1 MKTKRFLCL
10 LLAVVMLLSI
20 VPFTAIST
28 TAAVTSIVTTNYE
41 GSGTEDDP
49 YIAMSASDLAGFIHS
64 DKNLHI
70 KLGSNITLS
79 GSIFVESNISIDM
92 NGYTIT
98 SNATSY
104 AFRITQGH
112 TLNIKG
118 TGKIK
123 YTDNLYI
130 FYVDGTLETNGTV
143 TYECPTKAGTIICTS
158 DYGKVIINGG
168 NFIGQQILINGVGK
182 LYVYGGNFATEISIN
197 KTSNGYIYGGSFNGK
212 IVNYNALRIY
222 GGEFLKDVSSYGEGV
237 TGIYAGYFKEG
248 VSNYSSTN
256 GKHILGEGSICLEH
270 TKNTITETG
279 VFICVEMTVYRP
291 DFAKLSPELPEGQT
305 EVDAG
310 TINALDD
317 YIVSF
322 KAKDIPDVFVKNGF
336 TIEEKLIV
344 KDSDGYIDGYD
355 IKSGTKGQGVE
366 INLNHLTGGDYT
378 IERTVNLYQN
388 GSLKKTNKNTVKIKV
403 NPLSDDACGFRTMT
417 PAVSEE
423 DMKDGYTELSA
434 RPITTQ
440 TITFGFTPQILKD
453 LYDKG
458 YRVKGKVYINYENQG
473 TLATRDSGAD
483 FNLMDYVNQTGD
495 YQVWFVASIYKDDK
509 FITSKTHIYNVP
521 IVLDEINEIKATVTA
536 PTAGSYAFYLVDPV
550 GEGYETTDIDWLY
563 YDETTGKYKYMVL
576 GMTFEAGKTY
586 ECRVEFEV
594 IDGYTFPK
602 DKGYLAGYIN
612 GNRGTILDNYS
623 ANKTEVSYYFTVP
636 EKTNL
641 EVIFTPDSK
650 PEVGSKITVDIE
662 SMAELDEE
670 LMQAYFDGNVTYK
683 WFYDGRLQT
692 TTENNSY
699 EIKNSMLGHYIAV
712 KVVYGDKSIVSEEFE
727 ITKASTTGKLGDVDN
742 DGEITIMDA
751 TAIQRHIAKLKMLN
765 DDEMSRANTDF
776 DDEISIMDTTAIQ
789 RYVAKLIT
797 EFK

>member
-1 MKTKRFLCL
+1 MKTNRFICL
-10 LLAVVMLLSI
+10 FLAVMMLLSI
-20 VPFTAIST
+20 VPFTAISA
-28 TAAVTSIVTTNYE
+28 TAAVTSVATTNYE
-41 GSGTEDDP
+41 GSGEENDP

-70 KLGSNITLS
+70 KLGANITLS
-79 GSIFVESNISIDM
+79 GSIFVESNITIDM

-112 TLNIKG
+112 NLKIKG

-182 LYVYGGNFATEISIN
+182 LYVYGGNFATEILIN
-197 KTSNGYIYGGSFNGK
+197 KTSVGYIYGGSFNGK
-212 IVNYNALRIY
+212 ILNYNALRIY
-222 GGEFLKDVSSYGEGV
+222 GGEFLKDVSSYGDGV

-248 VSNYSSTN
+248 VSNNSSTN

-270 TKNTITETG
+270 SKNTITETG
-279 VFICVEMTVYRP
+279 VFIYTEMTVYRP
-291 DFAKLSPELPEGQT
+291 DFAELTPELPEGET

-310 TINALDD
+310 TINAFDD

-322 KAKDIPDVFVKNGF
+322 KAKDVPDIFVKNGF
-336 TIEEKLIV
+336 TIEEKIIV
-344 KDSDGYIDGYD
+344 KDSDGYTDGYE
-355 IKSGTKGQGVE
+355 IMSGTKAQGVE

-378 IERTVNLYQN
+378 VERIVNLYQN
-388 GSLKKTNKNTVKIKV
+388 GSLKKTNQNTVKIKV

-417 PAVSEE
+417 PSVNED
-423 DMKDGYTELSA
+423 DMKDGYTELSEK
-434 RPITTQ
+434 PITTE
-440 TITFGFTPQILKD
+440 TLTFGFTPQILKV

-483 FNLMDYVNQTGD
+483 FNLMDYVKRTGD
-495 YQVWFVASIYKDDK
+495 YQVWFVASIYKDDE

-536 PTAGSYAFYLVDPV
+536 PTAGAYAFYLVDPV
-550 GEGYETTDIDWLY
+550 GEGYKTTDIDWLY
-563 YDETTGKYKYMVL
+563 YNETTDKYEYMVL

-612 GNRGTILDNYS
+612 GNRGTILNNYS
-623 ANKTEVSYYFTVP
+623 TDKTEVSYYFTVP

-650 PEVGSKITVDIE
+650 AEVGSKLTVDIE
-662 SMAELDEE
+662 RMAELDDE
-670 LMQAYFDGNVTYK
+670 LMQAYFDGTVTYK

-692 TTENNSY
+692 TTKNNSY
-699 EIKNSMLGHYIAV
+699 EIKNTMLGHYIAV

-727 ITKASTTGKLGDVDN
+727 ITKESTTGKLGDVDG
-742 DGEITIMDA
+742 DGDIAIMDATQIQFHLADLETLTVDQLSRADTYKDSNITIMDV
-751 TAIQRHIAKLKMLN
+751 TQIQLFLA
-765 DDEMSRANTDF
+765 
-776 DDEISIMDTTAIQ
+776 EI
-789 RYVAKLIT
+789 IT
-797 EFK
+797 EF

>member
-10 LLAVVMLLSI
+10 FLAVAMLFTIIPL
-20 VPFTAIST
+20 TAIST
-28 TAAVTSIVTTNYE
+28 SATVTSVATTSYE
-41 GSGTEDDP
+41 GSGTENDP
-49 YIAMSASDLAGFIHS
+49 YIAMSSSDLAGFIHS

-70 KLGSNITLS
+70 KLGANITLS
-79 GSIFVESNISIDM
+79 GSIFVESNITIDM

-112 TLNIKG
+112 TLKIKG

-182 LYVYGGNFATEISIN
+182 LYVYGGNFATEILIN

-248 VSNYSSTN
+248 VSNNSSTN
-256 GKHILGEGSICLEH
+256 GSHILGEGSICLEH

-344 KDSDGYIDGYD
+344 KDSDGNTLKENVDYTLSYSNNTNIGNASRICIVSDTNVWPIYGQTIINGLANAGFECCSFVFPAGEASKNGSTFLSLLNFLAENKLTRSDLIVALGGGVVGDLAGFAAATYLRGIRFIQVPTTLLAAVDSSVGGKTAIDLPEGKNLVGAFWQPSLVICDTDTLNTLPEDIFRDGCAEVIKYGILYD
-355 IKSGTKGQGVE
+355 PDLFAELEHSGMGFDRESVIARCVELKRNVVMKDEFDTGARMKLNLGHTIGHGVE
-366 INLNHLTGGDYT
+366 AKSQFTISHGKAVSIGIAIVCRAALCQDCQRILTLLWQFSLPIHTDYT
-378 IERTVNLYQN
+378 AEDLYIHALSDKKRSGSTVNLIIPHGIGNCAITPMNVDQ
-388 GSLKKTNKNTVKIKV
+388 IK
-403 NPLSDDACGFRTMT
+403 S
-417 PAVSEE
+417 
-423 DMKDGYTELSA
+423 
-434 RPITTQ
+434 
-440 TITFGFTPQILKD
+440 
-453 LYDKG
+453 
-458 YRVKGKVYINYENQG
+458 
-473 TLATRDSGAD
+473 
-483 FNLMDYVNQTGD
+483 
-495 YQVWFVASIYKDDK
+495 
-509 FITSKTHIYNVP
+509 FI
-521 IVLDEINEIKATVTA
+521 
-536 PTAGSYAFYLVDPV
+536 
-550 GEGYETTDIDWLY
+550 
-563 YDETTGKYKYMVL
+563 
-576 GMTFEAGKTY
+576 EAG
-586 ECRVEFEV
+586 
-594 IDGYTFPK
+594 
-602 DKGYLAGYIN
+602 L
-612 GNRGTILDNYS
+612 
-623 ANKTEVSYYFTVP
+623 
-636 EKTNL
+636 
-641 EVIFTPDSK
+641 
-650 PEVGSKITVDIE
+650 
-662 SMAELDEE
+662 
-670 LMQAYFDGNVTYK
+670 
-683 WFYDGRLQT
+683 
-692 TTENNSY
+692 
-699 EIKNSMLGHYIAV
+699 
-712 KVVYGDKSIVSEEFE
+712 
-727 ITKASTTGKLGDVDN
+727 
-742 DGEITIMDA
+742 
-751 TAIQRHIAKLKMLN
+751 
-765 DDEMSRANTDF
+765 
-776 DDEISIMDTTAIQ
+776 
-789 RYVAKLIT
+789 
-797 EFK
+797 

>member
-1 MKTKRFLCL
+1 MKAKRFFCL
-10 LLAVVMLLSI
+10 GLVVMILLSI

-28 TAAVTSIVTTNYE
+28 TAAVTSVAITSYD
-41 GSGTEDDP
+41 GSGTENDP

-70 KLGSNITLS
+70 KLGANITLS
-79 GSIFVESNISIDM
+79 GSIFVESDITIDM
-92 NGYTIT
+92 NGHTIT

-104 AFRITQGH
+104 AFRVTQGH
-112 TLNIKG
+112 TLKIKG

-182 LYVYGGNFATEISIN
+182 LYVYGGNFATETLIN
-197 KTSNGYIYGGSFNGK
+197 KISNGYIYGGSFNGK
-212 IVNYNALRIY
+212 IINYNALRIY
-222 GGEFLKDVSSYGEGV
+222 GGEFLKDVSSYGEGI

-248 VSNYSSTN
+248 VSNNSSTN

-279 VFICVEMTVYRP
+279 VFIGVEMTVYRP
-291 DFAKLSPELPEGQT
+291 DFAELSPELTEGQT

-310 TINALDD
+310 TINAFDD

-322 KAKDIPDVFVKNGF
+322 KAKDVPDIFVKNGF
-336 TIEEKLIV
+336 TIEEKILV
-344 KDSDGYIDGYD
+344 KDSDGYTDGYD
-355 IKSGTKGQGVE
+355 IKTGTKAQGVE

-378 IERTVNLYQN
+378 VERTVNLYQN
-388 GSLKKTNKNTVKIKV
+388 GSLKKTNQNTVKIKV

-417 PAVSEE
+417 PAVSED

-434 RPITTQ
+434 KPITTQ
-440 TITFGFTPQILKD
+440 NITFGFTPQILKV

-473 TLATRDSGAD
+473 TLATRDSGAE
-483 FNLMDYVNQTGD
+483 FNLMDYVKQIGD

-521 IVLDEINEIKATVTA
+521 IVLNEINEIKADVTA
-536 PTAGSYAFYLVDPV
+536 PVAGNYAFYLVNTT
-550 GEGYETTDIDWLY
+550 GEGYKTTDIDWLY
-563 YDETTGKYKYMVL
+563 YDETTGKYEYMVL

-586 ECRVEFEV
+586 ECRVEFEA

-602 DKGYLAGYIN
+602 DKGYLSGYIN

-623 ANKTEVSYYFTVP
+623 TDKTEVSYYFTVP
-636 EKTNL
+636 EKIEL
-641 EVIFTPDSK
+641 EVIFTSDSK
-650 PEVGSKITVDIE
+650 PEVGSKLTVDIE
-662 SMAELDEE
+662 RMAELDDD
-670 LMQAYFDGNVTYK
+670 LMQAYFDDNVTYK

-692 TTENNSY
+692 TTKNNSY
-699 EIKNSMLGHYIAV
+699 EIKNTMLGHYIAV
-712 KVVYGDKSIVSEEFE
+712 KVVYGDRSIVSEEFE
-727 ITKASTTGKLGDVDN
+727 ITKASTTGKLGDVDG
-742 DGEITIMDA
+742 DGDIAIMDA
-751 TAIQRHIAKLKMLN
+751 TAIQLHIAGLDILDADALK
-765 DDEMSRANTDF
+765 RADTDG
-776 DDEISIMDTTAIQ
+776 DGDVSIMDATNIQ
-789 RYVAKLIT
+789 LFVARLIT
-797 EFK
+797 EF

>member
-1 MKTKRFLCL
+1 MKTKRIISLF
-10 LLAVVMLLSI
+10 LAVMMLLSI
-20 VPFTAIST
+20 IPLTAIST
-28 TAAVTSIVTTNYE
+28 SATVTSVATTSYE
-41 GSGTEDDP
+41 GSGTESDP
-49 YIAMSASDLAGFIHS
+49 YVANTASELAGFIHS

-70 KLGSNITLS
+70 KLGANITLS
-79 GSIFVESNISIDM
+79 GSIFVESNITIDM

-112 TLNIKG
+112 NLKIKG

-143 TYECPTKAGTIICTS
+143 TYECPTNAGTIICTS
-158 DYGKVIINGG
+158 DYGKVTINGG

-182 LYVYGGNFATEISIN
+182 LYVYGGNFATEILIN

-212 IVNYNALRIY
+212 IINYNALRIY
-222 GGEFLKDVSSYGEGV
+222 GGEFLKDVSSYGDGV

-248 VSNYSSTN
+248 VSNNSSTN
-256 GKHILGEGSICLEH
+256 GSHILGEGSICIEH
-270 TKNTITETG
+270 TKNSITEDG
-279 VFICVEMTVYRP
+279 VFVCVEMTVFRP
-291 DFAKLSPELPEGQT
+291 DFAELTPELPADKT

-322 KAKDIPDVFVKNGF
+322 KAKDLPEIFAKNGF
-336 TIEEKLIV
+336 TIEEELIV
-344 KDSDGYIDGYD
+344 KDSDGFTDGYVV
-355 IKSGTKGQGVE
+355 KSGTKGQGVE

-378 IERTVNLYQN
+378 IERTINLYQN
-388 GSLKKTNKNTVKIKV
+388 GSLKNTNQNTVKIKV
-403 NPLSDDACGFRTMT
+403 NPLSDDACGFRIMT
-417 PAVSEE
+417 PAVSDGDLEA
-423 DMKDGYTELSA
+423 GYTYLSEK
-434 RPITTQ
+434 PITTE
-440 TITFGFTPQILKD
+440 TITFGFTPQILKV

-483 FNLMDYVNQTGD
+483 FNLMNYVNQAGD

-563 YDETTGKYKYMVL
+563 YNETSGKYEYMVL

-594 IDGYTFPK
+594 IDKYTFPK

-623 ANKTEVSYYFTVP
+623 TDKAEVSYCFTVP
-636 EKTNL
+636 EKTEL

-650 PEVGSKITVDIE
+650 PEVGSKLTVDIE
-662 SMAELDEE
+662 KMAELDDD
-670 LMQAYFDGNVTYK
+670 LMQAYFDDNVTYK

-692 TTENNSY
+692 TTKNNSY

-712 KVVYGDKSIVSEEFE
+712 KVVYGDKSIASEEFE
-727 ITKASTTGKLGDVDN
+727 ITKASVTGILGDVDN
-742 DGEITIMDA
+742 DSEISVMDA
-751 TAIQRHIAKLKMLN
+751 TAIQRHLASLKALTA
-765 DDEMSRANTDF
+765 DQQKRADV
-776 DDEISIMDTTAIQ
+776 DKDSEVSVMDATAIQ
-789 RYVAKLIT
+789 RLVAKIIDK
-797 EFK
+797 F